1 MLCFVALHFLIQLL
15 PVPSHVV
22 VLTMP
27 TKKIAVDGV
36 GRVKLS
42 NDNEPD
48 KWLIKKEVDC
58 LVDSKGYEIAG
69 FVNPLRMVAS
79 TSHWVLLTV
88 SRSKSEQKWH
98 DTDDIQKVWSQV
110 QGDALTLT
118 RDHLVL
124 RILNLASEK
133 ELVLLNG
140 GRQLLASQV

>member
-1 MLCFVALHFLIQLL
+1 
-15 PVPSHVV
+15 
-22 VLTMP
+22 MP